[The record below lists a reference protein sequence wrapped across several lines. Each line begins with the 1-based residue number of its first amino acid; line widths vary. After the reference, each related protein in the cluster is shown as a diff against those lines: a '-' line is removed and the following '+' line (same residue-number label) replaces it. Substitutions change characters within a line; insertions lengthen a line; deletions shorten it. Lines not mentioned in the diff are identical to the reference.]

1 MGSRFSRCFNLQG
14 YIHVTETKEDIF
26 EDFYGNNSFEEV
38 DLDIDTVIYKN
49 PKGKKQIDTEV

>member
-26 EDFYGNNSFEEV
+26 EDFYGDNSFDDV
-38 DLDIDTVIYKN
+38 NLDIDTVIYKN
-49 PKGKKQIDTEV
+49 PKGKK